1 MSALDNM
8 KPVLE
13 DEKALKADDKDAKT
27 HHMLIPRPY
36 KPNSRFNPKRYSKTG
51 LKTAETWLEGK

>member
-1 MSALDNM
+1 M